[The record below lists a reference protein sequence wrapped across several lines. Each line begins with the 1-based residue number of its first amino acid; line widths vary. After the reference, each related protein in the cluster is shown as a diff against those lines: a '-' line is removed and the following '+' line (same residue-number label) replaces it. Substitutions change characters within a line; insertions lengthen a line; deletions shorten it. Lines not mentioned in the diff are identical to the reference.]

1 MARGKDLD
9 YWLGEIDR
17 LDLTDKN
24 IDRKIYQILDG
35 LNKQKSSA
43 IDEGIRELGFRLLKD
58 VRENKFKALLED
70 SQARKIGERIA
81 QAEYLGKKE
90 IPGYTKKEAGGN
102 VYFQFNRGEV
112 FTDPDSGESNLRE
125 AFIHET
131 GHNILEQYGGLFYK
145 DIEGEIPQGYKN
157 LHEFFA
163 ELFEVAYFGHVHLE
177 KGKLEEHQ
185 WAFKHIQDIEKL
197 LKSENKIGDF
207 KFLGGLLKFA
217 VKEIAKNVKENK
229 TFPKT

>member
-1 MARGKDLD
+1 MIYQRYLKAFKKGVYNYIKEEPNPVTQEMIPKKYFSGGVSLAMTRLNASSAMIVTDKFPMRRVLWGVLENLLTAVVDISPSRPSTQETSGQDSSTPISRGKFLAGAAAAAAFALSPGALAGGKDLD

-70 SQARKIGERIA
+70 SQARKFGERIA

-90 IPGYTKKEAGGN
+90 IPGYTKKEA
-102 VYFQFNRGEV
+102 R
-112 FTDPDSGESNLRE
+112 
-125 AFIHET
+125 
-131 GHNILEQYGGLFYK
+131 
-145 DIEGEIPQGYKN
+145 
-157 LHEFFA
+157 
-163 ELFEVAYFGHVHLE
+163 
-177 KGKLEEHQ
+177 
-185 WAFKHIQDIEKL
+185 
-197 LKSENKIGDF
+197 
-207 KFLGGLLKFA
+207 
-217 VKEIAKNVKENK
+217 
-229 TFPKT
+229 